1 MNSTGNIYYVE
12 EILRMLAELWEL
24 LEVLEPI
31 ENLKGVLCQT
41 STCCNIDT
49 QLDLLYI
56 HFRFTN
62 SMNTTG
68 TIVMIHDTRS
78 ADQSCDGSG
87 DLLSVFPRF
96 VYVCL
101 HMFGHLTFLG
111 NCI

>member
-68 TIVMIHDTRS
+68 TIY
-78 ADQSCDGSG
+78 
-87 DLLSVFPRF
+87 
-96 VYVCL
+96 YVEEIL
-101 HMFGHLTFLG
+101 RMLAEL
-111 NCI
+111 